1 MKYLLPIICI
11 AILFVSCREDAGD
24 QISEDR
30 ELFAESQV
38 AKMKASS
45 ESTLRNMVPGD
56 TDGNSGNET
65 SGMQNKYNRK
75 VIRVAE
81 TKYKVEDVKKATG
94 ELYDLAHQLG
104 GYISKEDLDKSNVRE
119 LETIERGDSIF
130 KRVAYVVKS
139 KITMRIPSSGFNRA
153 FKRIDEITL
162 EEDFRN
168 VEIFD
173 VTEEYLDL
181 EKRIENKKE
190 AEARYIDI
198 LRKRTGKITEVL
210 EAEKK
215 IAEIR
220 EEIESMEGRLN
231 YMKNKISLSTINIS
245 IYQDPRE
252 MVTSEINLYQE
263 EEMLEE
269 GFFYKLWD
277 SLGDGWQLFTGMLL
291 GILSVWPLWI
301 FLAFIYL
308 IIRRIMKSKK
318 K

>member
-11 AILFVSCREDAGD
+11 AILFVSCREDAMEMKPMNLAAT
-24 QISEDR
+24 SVN
-30 ELFAESQV
+30 QV
-38 AKMKASS
+38 ES
-45 ESTLRNMVPGD
+45 ESASGD
-56 TDGNSGNET
+56 LAFGGSTGDSNTKPDGG
-65 SGMQNKYNRK
+65 QNKYNRK

-81 TKYKVEDVKKATG
+81 TKYKVEDVKKATRQ
-94 ELYDLAHQLG
+94 LYDLANQLG
-104 GYISKEDLDKSNVRE
+104 GYISKEDLDKSNVRV

-130 KRVAYVVKS
+130 KRVAYLVKS

-231 YMKNKISLSTINIS
+231 YMKNKISLSTINIL

-252 MVTSEINLYQE
+252 MLTSEINLYQE

-269 GFFYKLWD
+269 GFFFKLWD

-301 FLAFIYL
+301 LLAFIYL
-308 IIRRIMKSKK
+308 IIRRVVKSKK

>member
-1 MKYLLPIICI
+1 
-11 AILFVSCREDAGD
+11 
-24 QISEDR
+24 
-30 ELFAESQV
+30 
-38 AKMKASS
+38 
-45 ESTLRNMVPGD
+45 
-56 TDGNSGNET
+56 
-65 SGMQNKYNRK
+65 
-75 VIRVAE
+75 
-81 TKYKVEDVKKATG
+81 
-94 ELYDLAHQLG
+94 
-104 GYISKEDLDKSNVRE
+104 
-119 LETIERGDSIF
+119 
-130 KRVAYVVKS
+130 VKS